1 MLRTTILRHEP
12 DPEGPQ
18 PHFDWLLEAA
28 PGTLDDDR
36 IVPTFRSS
44 RRPDRLEIGELASLQ
59 AIAPHRGWWLSQRT
73 SEEVAMDPP
82 LGKAH
87 VIQSGILD
95 SGPAS
100 PVTSMESTVCWS
112 QSGMTMTYRLEALDA
127 RRVLV
132 TRIAPFSSND
142 EPSLPSANGISLL

>member
-36 IVPTFRSS
+36 IVPTFRCS
-44 RRPDRLEIGELASLQ
+44 RRPDRLAIGESTRLQ
-59 AIAPHRGWWLSQRT
+59 AIDPHRGWWLSREVF
-73 SEEVAMDPP
+73 EEVTMTPP
-82 LGKAH
+82 SGKAR

-95 SGPAS
+95 SGPSS
-100 PVTSMESTVCWS
+100 PFSSMESTVRWS
-112 QSGMTMTYRLEALDA
+112 QSVMTMTYRLES
-127 RRVLV
+127 RGSGPVLV
-132 TRIAPFSSND
+132 TRIAPFSSTD
-142 EPSLPSANGISLL
+142 ESSLSPVNGIPLL